1 MLKPKALTQVLSQA
15 NTGGVQNTLLLSQE
29 GALLAYSGYGDKD
42 KDARVTAA
50 IASNIW
56 AAYEKHGRNAFRED
70 ILTFVLLDC
79 ECGHVAITQKGKLTN
94 PRAPCVVSTIDPDYS
109 KATKWQR
116 NARKFRMKTEI
127 VRNKFV
133 IYATQERYI
142 EKQRESV
149 HQEEIYKRIT
159 TANELMEE
167 TLNKIE
173 KNAFTE
179 MKETQQELEQ
189 LKKFKF
195 DDELNETKAQHQRVM
210 LEVQEEYGRFLFL
223 LKLISY
229 FDNIID
235 PEDINQQELPAL
247 QSFNNIP
254 GVENS
259 NSVGEKDIAVVTN
272 YTQTIVRPYLAKRN
286 YLTAE
291 RWFKGYEHIRQKI
304 FNYYCNLT
312 RVAMVNHV
320 VLIMHEKSEKAFA
333 RLIVKP
339 VMLKQ
344 PEILQQRAVYLR
356 ERALNILDMFE
367 EKQKK
372 DHLWLKIKATIPI
385 VLRRV
390 EKVIDTIDSKDTTE
404 MPVKHVSRQKAS
416 SAAQVKIETTFSS
429 RIRRDHHENTLTMVE
444 KLQWRVMSVL
454 QDLEKIPPRECRRIE
469 RNVRKRMQM
478 QMDSSRKALI
488 RQNRLHH
495 WVEHFKKHELLRHQ
509 E

>member
-1 MLKPKALTQVLSQA
+1 MRRFKNKVYNKIEDFYTTADLKDPDTPKPINLTINDFDS
-15 NTGGVQNTLLLSQE
+15 
-29 GALLAYSGYGDKD
+29 
-42 KDARVTAA
+42 
-50 IASNIW
+50 
-56 AAYEKHGRNAFRED
+56 
-70 ILTFVLLDC
+70 
-79 ECGHVAITQKGKLTN
+79 KGKLTN

-116 NARKFRMKTEI
+116 NARKFRMKTDILRLREI